1 MKLKV
6 ASCIALCLSFTFLAQ
21 SLPMDAAPAANLRG
35 REYYEERGDIVWEVP
50 TEEKYIALTFDDGPD
65 EKQTMLILDLL
76 RQYDARATFFVVGDR
91 VERYP
96 EIVRRELA
104 EGHEVANHSYT
115 HPAFQHL
122 SNGSMEEELNRT
134 QEAVFKA
141 TGTRPSLF
149 RPPGG
154 YYNER
159 LISLSKLHHLQMV
172 LWSWHQDTK
181 DWRSPGMQV
190 IANKVLENARSGD
203 IVLMHDF
210 VHRSSQTYEALRIIL
225 PELKRQG
232 YSLVTVSEL
241 LSHKVAPKN
250 HIKVSY

>member
-1 MKLKV
+1 MRLKTT
-6 ASCIALCLSFTFLAQ
+6 SCIAICLSFTLLIQ
-21 SLPMDAAPAANLRG
+21 SAPTGAAPAANLRG

-65 EKQTMLILDLL
+65 EKQTQLILDLL
-76 RQYDARATFFVVGDR
+76 RQYHAKATFFVVGDR

-115 HPAFQHL
+115 HPAFQRL
-122 SNGSMEEELNRT
+122 SSGSMEEELNRT

-141 TGTRPSLF
+141 TGTRPILF

-159 LISLSKLHHLQMV
+159 LISLSKLNHLQMV

-181 DWRSPGMQV
+181 DWRSPGVQV
-190 IANKVLENARSGD
+190 IANNVLDNARSGD

-225 PELKRQG
+225 PELKRRG
-232 YSLVTVSEL
+232 YSLVTVSDL
-241 LSHKVAPKN
+241 LSHRVAPKN

>member
-1 MKLKV
+1 MRLKT
-6 ASCIALCLSFTFLAQ
+6 ACCITLCLSFTLLIQ
-21 SLPMDAAPAANLRG
+21 SVPTDAAPAANLRG

-50 TEEKYIALTFDDGPD
+50 TEEKFIALTFDDGPD
-65 EKQTMLILDLL
+65 AKQTLLILDLL
-76 RQYDARATFFVVGDR
+76 REYQAKATFFVVGDR
-91 VERYP
+91 VERFP

-115 HPAFQHL
+115 HSAFQRL
-122 SNGSMEEELNRT
+122 SSGSMEEELNRT
-134 QEAVFKA
+134 QEEIFKA
-141 TGTRPSLF
+141 TGTRPTLF

-154 YYNER
+154 YYNDR

-181 DWRSPGMQV
+181 DWRSPGVQA
-190 IANKVLENARSGD
+190 IANRVLDNARSGD

-210 VHRSSQTYEALRIIL
+210 VYRSTQTYEALRIIL

-232 YSLVTVSEL
+232 YTLVTVSEL

>member
-1 MKLKV
+1 MRFKYAFSITLSLSLALSTLPSLANAYPASNLK
-6 ASCIALCLSFTFLAQ
+6 
-21 SLPMDAAPAANLRG
+21 G

-65 EKQTMLILDLL
+65 EKQTLLILDLL
-76 RQYDARATFFVVGDR
+76 QQYDAKATFFLVGDR
-91 VERYP
+91 VERFP

-104 EGHEVANHSYT
+104 EGHELANHSFK
-115 HPAFQHL
+115 HPAFQSL
-122 SNGSMEEELNRT
+122 SSGSMDDELTRT
-134 QEAVFKA
+134 QDAIFKA
-141 TGTRPSLF
+141 AGTRPTLF

-154 YYNER
+154 YYNDR
-159 LISLSKLHHLQMV
+159 LITISKLHQLQMV

-181 DWRSPGMQV
+181 DWRSPGVQA
-190 IANKVLENARSGD
+190 IADKVLNNARSGD

-210 VHRSSQTYEALRIIL
+210 VYRSSQTYEALKIIL
-225 PELKRQG
+225 PELKKRG
-232 YSLVTVSEL
+232 YSMVTVSEL